1 MQIGDKITS
10 KLYADKGVGTILGFT
25 DLFGESY
32 VELLFSNGE
41 KVSTSVSDIV
51 VDDTLIS
58 RLQDANLE
66 DPYAF
71 LAKNMAL
78 RLKVNLSANKII
90 TSANYKIQ
98 PLPHQLLAVHFV
110 MDRFQPRSLIADE
123 VGLGKTIEAILLYQE
138 YKLRNM
144 VKRGLI
150 IVPSGL
156 VLQWHEELLSK
167 FNEQFVIYSREYIR
181 TLKQSYGEE
190 TNVWSLHDKIIVSLD
205 SVKPQKVT
213 DDLEHREQV
222 RREWHNKHIFKDMAH
237 AGFDM
242 VIFDEAHK
250 LSKKGDGSESA
261 RYKVGK
267 LLSEAIPVFLLL
279 TATPHQGDEDL
290 FVNLLRLVDP
300 ILFADKKLLSPSLVQ
315 EVTVRNQKRAV
326 VDFAGK
332 RIFKHRITSLIEI
345 ERTEADNADELELYD
360 LVTEY
365 TGKYYNLATRTKNQF
380 LILLMILYQRIASS
394 SSFALL
400 QTMRRRKAFLE
411 HDEPQLGELET
422 VISDSDEVQDDDILF
437 QQIPGNK
444 EDLEVEKVFVDE
456 CIKLAGKITSTFAD
470 VKFRKLIEVIDEI
483 KTREDQIYLKFIVFT
498 EFRATQTAIIEFLQ
512 KFGYLCSY
520 INGSLSREQ
529 RIDQVELFRNK
540 NQIMVSTD
548 AGGEGINLQF
558 CHCMINFD
566 LPWNPSRLEQ
576 RIGRVDRIGQK
587 HNALIFNFHLTD
599 TVEDR
604 VRKILETKLE
614 RIKIQF
620 GDDKYTDV
628 LNLLQDDFSFDRIYI
643 DAIQVKDAESR
654 QLNKIADQ
662 IYNRAKE
669 IIDTDELLL
678 PFSDFDGN
686 AEDYLNSEVN
696 KIIENL
702 VMNYLKINQVE
713 VNRYKGDEELCY
725 FNNPFPGLTTCPT
738 TYRNVTFENSASYKT
753 EKIEFINIEHPL
765 VGNVIRKLDNSVS
778 IGAVS
783 AFCLQL
789 NKFSGVSGV
798 WLVYQLEISNNI
810 DREKTALITVF
821 MEDADF
827 CNNRISNYLENHMI
841 DNAQIIQN
849 FDCAIDVQAMI
860 QTALKEAQEKAGD
873 IFTATKLAWIEEINE
888 YTRKAA
894 DYYSFKKNGI
904 QNIRVDNIRESK
916 LKTLEKEKE
925 RSDTEL
931 LLKRNI
937 TPKLEL
943 YQMAF
948 VEFV

>member
-1 MQIGDKITS
+1 MRIGDKVTS
-10 KLYADKGVGTILGFT
+10 KLYAEKGIGTILGFT

-32 VELLFSNGE
+32 VELLFVDGE
-41 KVSTSVSDIV
+41 KASTSVSDIV
-51 VDDTLIS
+51 VVDTLIS
-58 RLQDANLE
+58 KLQNANLE
-66 DPYAF
+66 DPHAF

-78 RLKVNLSANKII
+78 RLKVNLSANKIV

-138 YKLRNM
+138 YKLRTM
-144 VKRGLI
+144 VKKVLI

-167 FNEQFVIYSREYIR
+167 FDEQFVIYNREYIR

-190 TNVWSLHDKIIVSLD
+190 TNVWTLHDKIIVSLD
-205 SVKPQKVT
+205 SVKPQKIT

-222 RREWHNKHIFKDMAH
+222 RREWHNKHIFEDMAH

-261 RYKVGK
+261 RYKVGR

-300 ILFADKKLLSPSLVQ
+300 VLFADKKILSPSLVQ

-326 VDFAGK
+326 VDFDGK

-345 ERTEADNADELELYD
+345 ERTETDHADELELYD

-365 TGKYYNLATRTKNQF
+365 TGKYYNLATRTNNQF

-411 HDEPQLGELET
+411 NDEQQLGELET

-437 QQIPGNK
+437 QQIAENK
-444 EDLEVEKVFVDE
+444 EDLELEKFFVDE
-456 CIKLAGKITSTFAD
+456 CIKLTEKITGTFAD
-470 VKFRKLIEVIDEI
+470 AKFRKLIEVIDEI
-483 KTREDQIYLKFIVFT
+483 KNREGQIDLKFIIFT
-498 EFRATQTAIIEFLQ
+498 EFRATQSAIIEFLQ
-512 KFGYLCSY
+512 KFGYSCSY
-520 INGSLSREQ
+520 INGSLSREE
-529 RIDQVELFRNK
+529 RIDQVELFRNE

-558 CHCMINFD
+558 CHCMVNFD

-587 HNALIFNFHLTD
+587 HNALIFNFQLTD

-604 VRKILETKLE
+604 VRRILETKLE
-614 RIKIQF
+614 RIKDQF

-643 DAIQVKDAESR
+643 DAIQVKDAESK

-669 IIDTDELLL
+669 IMDTDELLL

-686 AEDYLNSEVN
+686 AEKYLNSEVN

-702 VMNYLKINQVE
+702 VMNYLKISQVE
-713 VNRYKGDEELCY
+713 VNRYKGDDDLCY
-725 FNNPFPGLTTCPT
+725 FNNPFPGLSTSPT
-738 TYRNVTFENSASYKT
+738 TYRNVTFENSVSYKT

-765 VGNVIRKLDNSVS
+765 VGNVTRKLDNSAS

-783 AFCLQL
+783 AFRLRL

-798 WLVYQLEISNNI
+798 WFIYRLEIRNNV

-827 CNNRISNYLENHMI
+827 CNNRIGNYLGNHMV
-841 DNAQIIQN
+841 DDAQIIQN
-849 FDCAIDVQAMI
+849 FACAIDIQEITQA
-860 QTALKEAQEKAGD
+860 ALSEAQEKAGD
-873 IFTATKLAWIEEINE
+873 IFTATKLTWIEEISE
-888 YTRKAA
+888 YARRTE

-904 QNIRVDNIRESK
+904 QNIRVENIRESK

-925 RSDTEL
+925 QSEAEL

-937 TPKLEL
+937 IPKLEL

-948 VEFV
+948 VEFA

>member
-1 MQIGDKITS
+1 
-10 KLYADKGVGTILGFT
+10 
-25 DLFGESY
+25 
-32 VELLFSNGE
+32 
-41 KVSTSVSDIV
+41 
-51 VDDTLIS
+51 
-58 RLQDANLE
+58 
-66 DPYAF
+66 
-71 LAKNMAL
+71 MAL
-78 RLKVNLSANKII
+78 RLKVNLSANKIV

-144 VKRGLI
+144 VKKVLI
-150 IVPSGL
+150 IAPSGL

-167 FNEQFVIYSREYIR
+167 FDEQFVIYNREYIR

-190 TNVWSLHDKIIVSLD
+190 TNVWTLHDKIIVSLD
-205 SVKPQKVT
+205 SVKPQKNT

-222 RREWHNKHIFKDMAH
+222 RREWHNKHIFEDMAH

-300 ILFADKKLLSPSLVQ
+300 VLFADKKILSPSLVQ

-326 VDFAGK
+326 VDFDGN

-345 ERTEADNADELELYD
+345 ARTETDHADELELYD

-365 TGKYYNLATRTKNQF
+365 TGKYYNLATRTNNQF

-411 HDEPQLGELET
+411 HDEQQLDELET

-437 QQIPGNK
+437 QQIADNK
-444 EDLEVEKVFVDE
+444 EDLEVEKFFVDE
-456 CIKLAGKITSTFAD
+456 CIKLTEKITGTFAD
-470 VKFRKLIEVIDEI
+470 AKFRKLIEVIDEI
-483 KTREDQIYLKFIVFT
+483 KNREDQIDLKFIIFT

-512 KFGYLCSY
+512 KFGYSCSY
-520 INGSLSREQ
+520 INGSLSREE
-529 RIDQVELFRNK
+529 RIDQVEWFRNE

-604 VRKILETKLE
+604 VRRILETKLE
-614 RIKIQF
+614 RIKDQF

-628 LNLLQDDFSFDRIYI
+628 LSLLQDDFSFDRIYI
-643 DAIQVKDAESR
+643 DAIQVKDAESK

-662 IYNRAKE
+662 IYIRAKE
-669 IIDTDELLL
+669 IMDTDELLL

-686 AEDYLNSEVN
+686 AEEYLNSEVN

-713 VNRYKGDEELCY
+713 VNRYKGDEDLCY
-725 FNNPFPGLTTCPT
+725 FNNPFPGLSTGPT

-765 VGNVIRKLDNSVS
+765 VGNVTRKLDNSAS

-783 AFCLQL
+783 AFRLQL

-798 WLVYQLEISNNI
+798 WFIYRLEIRNNVN
-810 DREKTALITVF
+810 REKTALITVF

-827 CNNRISNYLENHMI
+827 CNNRISNYLENHMMI
-841 DNAQIIQN
+841 DAQIIQN
-849 FDCAIDVQAMI
+849 YDCTIDVQAI
-860 QTALKEAQEKAGD
+860 TQTALSEAQEKAGD
-873 IFTATKLAWIEEINE
+873 IFTATKLTWIEETNVYAKKTE
-888 YTRKAA
+888 

-904 QNIRVDNIRESK
+904 RNIRVENIRESK
-916 LKTLEKEKE
+916 LKSLEKEEKQ
-925 RSDTEL
+925 SDAEL

-937 TPKLEL
+937 IPKLEL

-948 VEFV
+948 VEFI

>member
-1 MQIGDKITS
+1 
-10 KLYADKGVGTILGFT
+10 
-25 DLFGESY
+25 
-32 VELLFSNGE
+32 
-41 KVSTSVSDIV
+41 
-51 VDDTLIS
+51 
-58 RLQDANLE
+58 
-66 DPYAF
+66 
-71 LAKNMAL
+71 MAL
-78 RLKVNLSANKII
+78 RLKVNLSANKIV

-144 VKRGLI
+144 VKKVLI
-150 IVPSGL
+150 IAPSGL

-167 FNEQFVIYSREYIR
+167 FDEQFVIYNREYIR

-190 TNVWSLHDKIIVSLD
+190 TNVWTLHDKIIVSLD
-205 SVKPQKVT
+205 SVKPQKNT

-222 RREWHNKHIFKDMAH
+222 RREWHNKHIFEDMAH

-300 ILFADKKLLSPSLVQ
+300 VLFADKKILSPSLVQ

-326 VDFAGK
+326 VDFDGN

-345 ERTEADNADELELYD
+345 ARTETDHADELEFYD

-365 TGKYYNLATRTKNQF
+365 TGKYYNLATRTNNQF

-411 HDEPQLGELET
+411 HDEQQLDELET

-437 QQIPGNK
+437 QQIADNK
-444 EDLEVEKVFVDE
+444 EDLEVEKFFVDE
-456 CIKLAGKITSTFAD
+456 CIKLTEKITGTFAD
-470 VKFRKLIEVIDEI
+470 AKFRKLIEVIDEI
-483 KTREDQIYLKFIVFT
+483 KNREDQIDLKFIIFT

-512 KFGYLCSY
+512 KFGYSCSY
-520 INGSLSREQ
+520 INGSLSREE
-529 RIDQVELFRNK
+529 RIDQVEWFRNE

-604 VRKILETKLE
+604 VRRILETKLE
-614 RIKIQF
+614 RIKDQF

-628 LNLLQDDFSFDRIYI
+628 LSLLQDDFSFDRIYI
-643 DAIQVKDAESR
+643 DAIQVKDAESK

-662 IYNRAKE
+662 IYIRAKE
-669 IIDTDELLL
+669 IMDTDELLL

-686 AEDYLNSEVN
+686 AEEYLNSEVN

-713 VNRYKGDEELCY
+713 VNRYKGDEDLCY
-725 FNNPFPGLTTCPT
+725 FNNPFPGLSTGPT

-765 VGNVIRKLDNSVS
+765 VGNVTRKLDNSAS

-783 AFCLQL
+783 AFRLQL

-798 WLVYQLEISNNI
+798 WFIYRLEIRNNVN
-810 DREKTALITVF
+810 REKTALITVF

-827 CNNRISNYLENHMI
+827 CNNRISNYLENHMMI
-841 DNAQIIQN
+841 DAQIIQN
-849 FDCAIDVQAMI
+849 YDCTIDVQAI
-860 QTALKEAQEKAGD
+860 TQTALSEAQEKAGD
-873 IFTATKLAWIEEINE
+873 IFTATKLTWIEETNVYAKKTE
-888 YTRKAA
+888 

-904 QNIRVDNIRESK
+904 RNIRVENIRESK
-916 LKTLEKEKE
+916 LKSLEKEEKQ
-925 RSDTEL
+925 SDAEL

-937 TPKLEL
+937 IPKLEL

-948 VEFV
+948 VEFI